1 MAAAMERR
9 SPRRTHDAPVA
20 SQQHRLSRREHD
32 RAVDRRDGQS
42 LPLAIWMTFKQAI
55 NLGGA
60 VRKGEKGSLIVYVP
74 FYEH

>member
-1 MAAAMERR
+1 
-9 SPRRTHDAPVA
+9 
-20 SQQHRLSRREHD
+20 
-32 RAVDRRDGQS
+32 
-42 LPLAIWMTFKQAI
+42 MTFKQAI